1 MTINSTLRN
10 FFGKTLATAFFAAVM
25 TVASYAQSG
34 NLYEANSNYRLG
46 VITAYQTTWVINQMN
61 GGGEIKIYNCK
72 YASGTDISCSFTQ
85 FNAQGK
91 TSHSGQAYITRAGA
105 VYLRWQYDFTSGYQ
119 RNADSGWRAH
129 QVR

>member
-1 MTINSTLRN
+1 MKNTLVRSI
-10 FFGKTLATAFFAAVM
+10 FGKALAIGFLT
-25 TVASYAQSG
+25 TVLGIASYAQAG
-34 NLYEANSNYRLG
+34 NLYEANSSYKFG
-46 VITAYQTTWVINQMN
+46 FITAYQSTWVINQMN
-61 GGGEIKIYNCK
+61 GGGEIKIYNCR

-91 TSHSGQAYITRAGA
+91 TSHSGQAYITRGGA

-119 RNADSGWRAH
+119 RNADSGWRAY